1 MNDYIAETY
10 MFWEELSEEDRLA
23 ITKERNHATQLGLV
37 RSDEEH
43 IKMNE
48 NLISILKGRIKRL
61 VNKEDYTDKDEES
74 VKLCLEV
81 IKGCE
86 DDIKYWKRDLRLLI
100 KYPVGSQSRPSLVLH
115 KEITNE

>member
-10 MFWEELSEEDRLA
+10 RFWEELSEEDRLA
-23 ITKERNHATQLGLV
+23 ITKERNHATQLELV
-37 RSDEEH
+37 RSDEEY

-48 NLISILKGRIKRL
+48 YLISTLKERIKML
-61 VNKEDYTDKDEES
+61 VSKEDYTNKDEES
-74 VKLCLEV
+74 VKLYLEV

-100 KYPVGSQSRPSLVLH
+100 KYPIGSRLRPGLVLH
-115 KEITNE
+115 KETINE